1 MGADIKSLSGINS
14 GTYFRELAHAMPDLI
29 LLVDPVNFQILFINH
44 LPEGSK
50 QEEIIGS
57 SVFKILP
64 AAHIEFYRILLN
76 KIASSGLTQALD
88 LETPGASNEKGKA
101 WYSCSGSPVKNEA
114 GETESILLISKDI
127 TDVKL
132 HDIEIHNKE
141 EKLYAILNN
150 TNDVILSVDRDL
162 KLTEYNTVFGSMIE
176 KGFQKKNLNGSSIF
190 DYIDPK
196 KHDHLR
202 GIYAKVFKGEIANDI
217 ESFETRTGMV
227 VYNET
232 SYHPIYNFDQ
242 EITGISIFSKNITE
256 RILSEQKL
264 KNTLKEREVLL
275 AEIHHR
281 IKNNLALVSS
291 VLQLKE
297 MNIENT
303 SAKEALSDSRKRIK
317 STALVHEMLYRNDT
331 FDRVR
336 LNEYLTELFNN
347 LNMKSE
353 IKLELQGDD
362 PVFVLNQAL
371 PFGLMMHELMM
382 NSFKHSFRET
392 EQSKIRISSQRKK
405 DELHIEYCDFG
416 GTFPEEVNFMDTSST
431 GLMLIHTFIE
441 QLGGSILLKS
451 KTPPQYE
458 IKIPLE

>member
-1 MGADIKSLSGINS
+1 MGVDIKSVVGINS
-14 GTYFRELAHAMPDLI
+14 GTYFQELACAIPDLI
-29 LLVDPVNFQILFINH
+29 LLVDPIHFQILFINH
-44 LPEGSK
+44 LPEGLK
-50 QEEIIGS
+50 REDVTGS
-57 SVFKILP
+57 SVFKIFP
-64 AAHIEFYRILLN
+64 SGHVEFYRILLN
-76 KIASSGLTQALD
+76 KIASSGTTQALD

-101 WYSCSGSPVKNEA
+101 WYSCSGSPVKNDT

-127 TDVKL
+127 TEAKR

-150 TNDVILSVDRDL
+150 TNDVILSVDREL
-162 KLTEYNTVFGSMIE
+162 RLTEYNIVFGSMIE
-176 KGFQKKNLNGSSIF
+176 RGFKKKNLNGSSIL

-202 GIYAKVFKGEIANDI
+202 KIYARVFKGEIANDI
-217 ESFETRTGMV
+217 ESFETITGLV

-242 EITGISIFSKNITE
+242 AITGISIFSKNITE
-256 RILSEQKL
+256 RVLNEQKL

-297 MNIENT
+297 MNIENA

-336 LNEYLTELFNN
+336 LNN

-382 NSFKHSFRET
+382 NSIKHSFRET
-392 EQSKIRISSQRKK
+392 EQSKIRISSRRKK

-416 GTFPEEVNFMDTSST
+416 GKFPEEVNFMDTSST

-441 QLGGSILLKS
+441 QLGGSIQLTS